1 MSEQGSNGQGSN
13 GGSGYSGSTLLLLFL
28 GGAAAGAAVAYL
40 AQADNRARV
49 RAFAERARQSAGQLP
64 QAVRDASQAAKVA
77 FAESYAGHGDVPAAV
92 ATK

>member
-1 MSEQGSNGQGSN
+1 MNEQGSNGQGSN

-49 RAFAERARQSAGQLP
+49 RAFADRARQGAGQLP
-64 QAVRDASQAAKVA
+64 QAVRDASQAAKAA
-77 FAESYAGHGDVPAAV
+77 FAESYGSHAEVLGAV